1 MNKPKENSYVIA
13 CSRREDSDQLRW
25 SILAFYTQGGFRVH
39 VDQYSYEDLDGVTH
53 WYYLN
58 KKQEAQND

>member
-1 MNKPKENSYVIA
+1 VIA